1 MDTAILSV
9 HVLVCVVLIIL
20 VLLQTGQ
27 NGMGVIFGGGNSS
40 TFGTG
45 GAGNLLTKL
54 TTFLALTF
62 VCTSLA
68 YNIMISAEK
77 NEGSSILD
85 VQFEEVVPTPITPT
99 PVPSVEIIPSTE
111 AIETNSTEVIE
122 TPVQ

>member
-1 MDTAILSV
+1 MDTAILSL